1 MKPLFFTRH
10 ARNRMRQYK
19 IARDEV
25 ELVLEAPDLTEPDE
39 DNHLNSSKMIGN
51 RVIRV
56 THVEEASRIV
66 IITVTPRRR
75 LSGSHRNGA

>member
-1 MKPLFFTRH
+1 M
-10 ARNRMRQYK
+10 
-19 IARDEV
+19 
-25 ELVLEAPDLTEPDE
+25 TEPDE
-39 DNHLNSSKMIGN
+39 DNHLNSSKMVGN